1 MSIVSHAWTIG
12 PRLRHAVRPFDCPES
27 RDWETSV
34 DDPQVG
40 PVRLTGRL
48 QEIPGSDEVL
58 VLVHGLGG
66 CIESHYM
73 HRGAVAAEAAGISC
87 LRINLRGSDRQGND
101 YYHAGLTADIHA
113 ALASEELRRYR
124 RVHVLGY
131 SLGGH
136 VVLRL
141 ATEETDPRVAAVA
154 AVCSPVDLARSQ
166 VAIDA
171 PSLWVYR
178 QYLLKNLKRIYAAIA
193 ARRPVPFPVE
203 RLDELRTFL
212 EWDDHIVAP
221 RHGFADAADY
231 YARASIVSRLDQLR
245 IPALLVNSEYD
256 PMVPADSVRPA
267 LAAIDA
273 PKLRVEWLRTGG
285 HVAFPRRL
293 NAGLGEGTGLDAQV
307 IAWLR
312 SEAEKK

>member
-1 MSIVSHAWTIG
+1 MTLISHAWTIG
-12 PRLRHAVRPFDCPES
+12 PRLRHAVWPFACPES
-27 RDWETSV
+27 RDWETFV
-34 DDPQVG
+34 DDPQIG

-48 QEIPGSDEVL
+48 HEIPGSDEIL

-73 HRGAVAAEAAGISC
+73 HRGAAAAEAAGISC
-87 LRINLRGSDRQGND
+87 LRLNLRGSDRHGND
-101 YYHAGLTADIHA
+101 YYHAGLTADVHA
-113 ALASEELRRYR
+113 ALASEALRRYR

-131 SLGGH
+131 SMGGH

-141 ATEETDPRVAAVA
+141 ATEPADPRVAAVA

-178 QYLLKNLKRIYAAIA
+178 QYLLNNLKRIYAAIA
-193 ARRPVPFPVE
+193 TRRPVPLPVE
-203 RLDELRTFL
+203 RLGELRTFL

-231 YARASIVSRLDQLR
+231 YARASVVSRLGQLR

-267 LAAIDA
+267 LAEIDA

-293 NAGLGEGTGLDAQV
+293 NAGLGDGIGLDAQV

-312 SEAEKK
+312 SS